1 MNRRSSEGWSLIEA
15 LVALALVGLGLLLD
29 LGLQAQSR
37 EIGARLAAEAEL
49 LRRAEAVVE
58 SVRSGVHPLASG
70 AVDPRFAWPS
80 APDPDLSMILMVDGT
95 EVSSLCR
102 VTVRGQMRAR
112 RGPPHDV
119 ELVTLIWQPGSP
131 CR

>member
-1 MNRRSSEGWSLIEA
+1 MTRRSGEGWSLLEA
-15 LVALALVGLGLLLD
+15 LVALALVGIALMLD

-37 EIGARLAAEAEL
+37 EIDVRLAAEAEI

-58 SVRSGVHPLASG
+58 SVRAGWHPLKSG
-70 AVDPRFAWPS
+70 AVDPALAWPS
-80 APDPDLSMILMVDGT
+80 PADPSLSMILMVEST
-95 EVSSLCR
+95 EVTSLCR

-119 ELVTLIWQPGSP
+119 ALTTLIWQPGAP
-131 CR
+131 CS

>member
-1 MNRRSSEGWSLIEA
+1 VKRRSSEGWSLIEA

-29 LGLQAQSR
+29 LGLQARSR

-58 SVRSGVHPLASG
+58 SVRAGVHPLTSG
-70 AVDPRFAWPS
+70 AVDPMFAWPTT
-80 APDPDLSMILMVDGT
+80 PDPDLSMILMVDNT
-95 EVSSLCR
+95 EVASLCR
-102 VTVRGQMRAR
+102 LTVRGQIRAR

-119 ELVTLIWQPGSP
+119 ALETLIWQPGSP

>member
-1 MNRRSSEGWSLIEA
+1 MTRPSSEGWSLVEA
-15 LVALALVGLGLLLD
+15 LVALALLGLGLMLD
-29 LGLQAQSR
+29 LGLQARSR
-37 EIGARLAAEAEL
+37 ELDTRLAAEADL

-58 SVRSGVHPLASG
+58 SVRAGVHPLRSG
-70 AVDPRFAWPS
+70 AVDPMHAWPI
-80 APDPDLSMILMVDGT
+80 APDPDLAMILLVDTT

-102 VTVRGQMRAR
+102 VTVRGRMRAR
-112 RGPPHDV
+112 RGPAHDV